1 MGFRLLLS
9 LRCVF
14 DNKLTPFISEN
25 GFGCNVMD
33 SYFSFLNLSFAENYH
48 ISIFITFEKQSMINR
63 LSNPINC
70 NRSAAKI
77 SKVMSSNIEPSHFKT
92 GLSLHKFQGIK
103 TLNYYKTIL
112 AFWIT
117 RKKSPS
123 VAFLLLKTLNKTKE
137 RFSSD
142 PTDQDAQN

>member
-1 MGFRLLLS
+1 MVNQAFIIVIAYRPRRRRRRRRRKIPGIGRYPMGP
-9 LRCVF
+9 
-14 DNKLTPFISEN
+14 T
-25 GFGCNVMD
+25 
-33 SYFSFLNLSFAENYH
+33 
-48 ISIFITFEKQSMINR
+48 
-63 LSNPINC
+63 
-70 NRSAAKI
+70 
-77 SKVMSSNIEPSHFKT
+77 
-92 GLSLHKFQGIK
+92 IK

-123 VAFLLLKTLNKTKE
+123 VVFLLLKALNKTKE